1 MLAKVITQKKAY
13 TTAEDLVDYVTE
25 PDQERANELFSEA
38 SLSSDAR
45 TLLDYAAR
53 DGVVEAGTSARL
65 QALDL
70 MDPLDP
76 QQKRLIT
83 KLFDHTV
90 AQVRASGAAAE
101 HPLYHVVVTWQPGER
116 PSAAQ
121 AREAVAHTLAAV
133 GLKNAAAMWVIH
145 RDTEHHHVHIVALK
159 YDIDTLKYLGPPKN
173 DFLRLDKAMRE
184 IELAQGW
191 AHSPGPYEVRNGR
204 IVRSHERRE
213 KLSSPEATVER
224 ATGLPGIAAFAQAHG
239 LVAKMQAAQDWAE
252 MHALLSQAG
261 LSIEPKRT
269 GFVVRGQGIT
279 QEHVL
284 KVSALHPSLAGPKL
298 IERLGPYQP
307 PAGMIVA
314 VPAVRMTFH
323 TYQERAARGIEPDAG
338 EQPGRTGKRDPQ
350 KREAQRLARQRARE
364 ALYEA
369 YRDFRASAPAQ
380 RKQALAELKELQ
392 REERKALYA
401 AFRQQ
406 RAADY
411 DALKEQFGKHIAGL
425 VLAASEAKAKAALD
439 EKHKHE
445 KRMLRAQY
453 PTSWREWLQMR
464 AELHNDPAAIAAL
477 RGIRYREQR
486 KRSKDRPGIEG
497 EDLRLAFTP
506 LPPDGAWGGIE
517 GEPKRWSMAD
527 AQIEVSDDKTAVVV
541 KDGEG
546 KERFRDY
553 GQRIE
558 LADPLDDEAMIAA
571 LDIAADR
578 YGGEV
583 FITGDEHFK
592 QRAAKLCRERGI
604 AIANPELRYDPDKT
618 LENQQNRDKLSPQ
631 L

>member
-213 KLSSPEATVER
+213 KLSSAIKKVREHAHR
-224 ATGLPGIAAFAQAHG
+224 SLPAPNRP
-239 LVAKMQAAQDWAE
+239 DDC
-252 MHALLSQAG
+252 
-261 LSIEPKRT
+261 
-269 GFVVRGQGIT
+269 VRI
-279 QEHVL
+279 
-284 KVSALHPSLAGPKL
+284 
-298 IERLGPYQP
+298 
-307 PAGMIVA
+307 
-314 VPAVRMTFH
+314 
-323 TYQERAARGIEPDAG
+323 
-338 EQPGRTGKRDPQ
+338 
-350 KREAQRLARQRARE
+350 
-364 ALYEA
+364 
-369 YRDFRASAPAQ
+369 
-380 RKQALAELKELQ
+380 
-392 REERKALYA
+392 
-401 AFRQQ
+401 
-406 RAADY
+406 
-411 DALKEQFGKHIAGL
+411 
-425 VLAASEAKAKAALD
+425 
-439 EKHKHE
+439 
-445 KRMLRAQY
+445 
-453 PTSWREWLQMR
+453 
-464 AELHNDPAAIAAL
+464 
-477 RGIRYREQR
+477 
-486 KRSKDRPGIEG
+486 
-497 EDLRLAFTP
+497 
-506 LPPDGAWGGIE
+506 
-517 GEPKRWSMAD
+517 
-527 AQIEVSDDKTAVVV
+527 
-541 KDGEG
+541 
-546 KERFRDY
+546 
-553 GQRIE
+553 
-558 LADPLDDEAMIAA
+558 
-571 LDIAADR
+571 
-578 YGGEV
+578 
-583 FITGDEHFK
+583 
-592 QRAAKLCRERGI
+592 
-604 AIANPELRYDPDKT
+604 
-618 LENQQNRDKLSPQ
+618 
-631 L
+631 